1 MARLDTEKLKSRR
14 VERDLTQKD
23 LAEKSGVNLNT
34 IKQIETDRSMTSA
47 ENIAAI
53 AGVLGLKL
61 EDVYFPDFRNT
72 VVISIINNK
81 GGCGKTS
88 VTGGLGTGMAEA
100 GKKVLLIDGDA
111 QRNLSS
117 SFDMPKS
124 ALHFGDAVLKE
135 QDIQPYIQPTQWEGI
150 DMVVGDVSMSTLDM
164 SLFTKIQRENIVR
177 NILRPVVEKGIY
189 DYILIDTN
197 PTLSMLNFNIV
208 NASDYAI
215 IPVQPAGFDVDGLGT
230 VMDFIQG
237 IRRYN
242 DTVKIAGIAINR
254 YDARNKLISE
264 ASIAQLRESYSDLLF
279 DTVIHSDA
287 KLQNAQWEN
296 RPVADYS
303 PSSRI
308 AREYRSLTEEVMK
321 RCR

>member
-1 MARLDTEKLKSRR
+1 MARLDIEKLKSRR
-14 VERDLTQKD
+14 LELDLTQKE
-23 LAEKSGVNLNT
+23 LAEKSGVNINT
-34 IKQIETDRSMTSA
+34 IKQLETERSMTST
-47 ENIAAI
+47 ENLQAIAA
-53 AGVLGLKL
+53 VLSLEL
-61 EDVYFPDFRNT
+61 EDIYSPDFRST
-72 VVISIINNK
+72 IVISIINNK

-88 VTGGLGTGMAEA
+88 VTGGLATSMAEQE
-100 GKKVLLIDGDA
+100 KRVLLIDGDA

-124 ALHFGDAVLKE
+124 ELHFGAAVLQE
-135 QDIQPYIQPTQWEGI
+135 EDLSRYIQPTPWENI
-150 DMVVGDVSMSTLDM
+150 DIVVGDVSMSTLDM
-164 SLFTKIQRENIVR
+164 SLFTKIQRESIVSA
-177 NILRPVVEKGIY
+177 ILRPVLEKGIY
-189 DYILIDTN
+189 DYVLFDTN

-208 NASDYAI
+208 NASHYSL

-242 DTVKIAGIAINR
+242 NVVQVAGIAINR

-264 ASIAQLRESYSDLLF
+264 ASIAQLRENYGDLLF
-279 DTVIHSDA
+279 ETVIHSDA

-303 PSSRI
+303 PGSRI
-308 AREYRSLTEEVMK
+308 AREYRLLAEEVMK
-321 RCR
+321 RCH